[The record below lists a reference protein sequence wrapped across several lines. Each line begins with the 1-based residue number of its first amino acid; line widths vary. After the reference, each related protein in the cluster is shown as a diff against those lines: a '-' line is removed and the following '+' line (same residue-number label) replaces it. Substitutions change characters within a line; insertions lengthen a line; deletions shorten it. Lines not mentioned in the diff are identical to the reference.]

1 MSDFDPNSYIGRK
14 VNKFFPIDSDSPFF
28 GNVKGTVEKMK
39 KDRKGKAIFTIFYN
53 NGIFQCREEAS
64 QTEVEE
70 ILVVSQKRT
79 GDNEISQGKSKAS
92 RKNVATTSKQAASAK
107 KTTTSESE
115 YSFQEPSSDSEDMKP
130 PARTKTKKTAKKSA
144 TRVSEVQS
152 SDSEDMKPPARTKTK
167 KTATKRSGYK
177 SSWEIFSD
185 RREARLQQ
193 ANELEPTSRPD
204 LVLNTNQS
212 IENNNQRL
220 RILGMDVTNPCEIT
234 EDPPKIDG
242 ESAFDHNL
250 RWLKK
255 FMEEKGYDSMEIN
268 KGSIWKTT
276 DHDSIRLIGLPMK
289 INNWLQQG
297 VIGRFSS
304 KQKKALNQAGIKI
317 AKK

>member
-115 YSFQEPSSDSEDMKP
+115 YSFQEP
-130 PARTKTKKTAKKSA
+130 
-144 TRVSEVQS
+144 S